1 MKIQFIIFILIFS
14 SSVSA
19 FTLNPNTGKGFNS
32 NSINIRVAN
41 TSCAGAGF
49 STSQFS
55 AMVNSAVKTFW
66 NAVPTSAL
74 KLKVSGIDASIDI
87 DGMSHTTGLNSTPNN
102 QILAGCNDDATDFTD
117 PSILGSAVM
126 KCTGSTCKA
135 ILILNAN
142 NSKLND
148 MSSSEVE
155 AVIAHEIGHA
165 IGLGHTELKHN
176 LMYYNIGGKNQKW
189 LGQDDI
195 NGITYLYPHDPE
207 LAGLLGSCGTISLD
221 GPNKKTRFGFLLSL
235 LLGAI
240 IGIAFK
246 YMPNIKSSKRWLQ

>member
-1 MKIQFIIFILIFS
+1 MKRQIILIILMLS
-14 SSVSA
+14 NSVHS

-32 NSINIRVAN
+32 NSINIRIAN
-41 TSCAGAGF
+41 TSCTGAGF

-55 AMVNSAVKTFW
+55 SMVSSAVKTFW

-74 KLKVSGIDASIDI
+74 KLKVSGIDSSIDI
-87 DGMSHTTGLNSTPNN
+87 DGMNHTTGLNSTPNN
-102 QILAGCNDDATDFTD
+102 QILAGCNDDATDFTN

-207 LAGLLGSCGTISLD
+207 LAGLLGSCGTIALNTNEHKNGS
-221 GPNKKTRFGFLLSL
+221 RFFLSL
-235 LLGAI
+235 ILGLI
-240 IGIAFK
+240 LGFIFK
-246 YMPNIKSSKRWLQ
+246 YNPFIKTFP